1 MLAEFT
7 GSHIPFSGAIRA
19 TSWGSGLSWPR
30 GWVSSGSGKQLEQMC
45 RLAEELSLFGKQCW
59 KLEPRV
65 RVRGEAEGKQD
76 QESEEALTRRC

>member
-1 MLAEFT
+1 MLAELT

-19 TSWGSGLSWPR
+19 TSLGSGLSWPR

-65 RVRGEAEGKQD
+65 RGEVEGKQD
-76 QESEEALTRRC
+76 QEREEALTRGS